1 MTKQIFRAIFGSS
14 LLILLISIFLLGLFT
29 ERELEKRVYADLQD
43 KANAIANFLKRNNIE
58 KLKNVFL
65 QNYIQI
71 LSPNQEVLF
80 DNFSFENDLKNYAEK
95 KEIKKTLNK
104 FFLQDCHKD
113 HSATKTLRVTQ
124 ILPDGKIL
132 ILSSC
137 KTYFFS
143 IVLSDPLILFILL
156 FFIFLC
162 SFFLASYLS
171 RMIISPLNNI
181 DFTNPYSSKIY
192 DEFLPFLSK
201 ISQQETLIHQQI
213 IQLKQKQEDFNT
225 ITQNMQEA
233 FLIIDNQY
241 KILSFNKS
249 ASKLF
254 GTIALGDNI
263 FGISRQ
269 KELKKA
275 IEKALQGQNNEE
287 VLEKDSCYYQILV
300 SSVYENNQ
308 VIGAVILI
316 LDITEI
322 KERENLRREFSAN
335 VSHELKTPLT
345 SILGY
350 ADLIKNNL
358 VPQEDM
364 QQIGTKIHQQSQHL
378 LELINDIIKI
388 SKLDESHSPYH
399 KEKFDLRKSIETILQ
414 HFNPKGITIE
424 LYGTCE
430 IFGVKTLIEDMIF
443 NLCDNAIKY
452 NKKNGKIIITLN
464 ENESSGSFSIQDTGI
479 GISIQNQQRVF
490 ERFFREDK
498 SRSKRIEGTGLG
510 LSIVKHIAILHS
522 FELNLKS
529 EVGVGTTITVSW
541 NKK

>member
-1 MTKQIFRAIFGSS
+1 MTKRIFRAIFGSS
-14 LLILLISIFLLGLFT
+14 LLILLISILLLGVFID
-29 ERELEKRVYADLQD
+29 RELEKKIHNNLQD
-43 KANAIANFLKRNNIE
+43 ETRVVVEFLKRNTLE
-58 KLKNVFL
+58 MLKGNFL
-65 QNYIQI
+65 QNRIRI
-71 LSPNQEVLF
+71 LSPDKEVLF
-80 DNFSFENDLKNYAEK
+80 DNIISLKDELKYSTEKAPQKIFNDLAMQRCYEENL
-95 KEIKKTLNK
+95 T
-104 FFLQDCHKD
+104 
-113 HSATKTLRVTQ
+113 TKVLKITT

-132 ILSSC
+132 EVSNC
-137 KTYFFS
+137 KTYFFG
-143 IVLSDPLILFILL
+143 IIFSDSLILFAL
-156 FFIFLC
+156 FLFIFIC

-171 RMIISPLNNI
+171 KIIILPLNNI
-181 DFTNPYSSKIY
+181 DLKNPYNSKIY

-201 ISQQETLIHQQI
+201 ISQQETLIHKQI
-213 IQLKQKQEDFNT
+213 AQLKQKQEDFNA

-233 FLIIDNQY
+233 FLIIDDQY
-241 KILSFNKS
+241 RILSFNKS
-249 ASKLF
+249 ASRLF
-254 GTIALGDNI
+254 GAIYLGDNI

-269 KELKKA
+269 KELKEA
-275 IEKALQGQNNEE
+275 IEKALQGKNSEE
-287 VLEKDSCYYQILV
+287 ILEKDSCFYQV
-300 SSVYENNQ
+300 FASSVYEDKKI
-308 VIGAVILI
+308 IGAVILI

-358 VPQEDM
+358 VPQKDM

-388 SKLDESHSPYH
+388 SRLDEGQSPYQ
-399 KEKFDLRKSIETILQ
+399 KEEFNLRESIENILQ
-414 HFNPKGITIE
+414 HINTKDITIKLFGE
-424 LYGTCE
+424 CK

-443 NLCDNAIKY
+443 NLCDNAVKY
-452 NKKNGKIIITLN
+452 NKKNGKIFITL
-464 ENESSGSFSIQDTGI
+464 EESQSGGSFSIQDTGM

-498 SRSKRIEGTGLG
+498 SRSKTIEGTGLG

-522 FELNLKS
+522 FDLNLQS
-529 EVGVGTTITVSW
+529 ELGVGTTITVSW